1 MFGWEVLF
9 LILIIMEKRYIEYRE
24 NKYPVYEINLVDIYD
39 DQRENSYT
47 FVAGDGLLVVLED
60 DGLYNDNVPQ
70 EVIKVDNQIFF
81 YCDDDFFNSNP
92 TYEELIEYL
101 KENLKNN

>member
-9 LILIIMEKRYIEYRE
+9 LILIIMEKIYIEYKK

-47 FVAGDGLLVVLED
+47 FVAGDGLLGVLED

-70 EVIKVDNQIFF
+70 EVINVDNQIFF
-81 YCDDDFFNSNP
+81 YCDDDFLNSNP
-92 TYEELIEYL
+92 TYEGLIEYL